1 MFQFLS
7 KPGKLGEIPEAF
19 VFLTQPG
26 KSIAPKFDST
36 EMKSPNAATEERWLK
51 HTMEFAW
58 SELNR
63 HVKQIDEFLKGGKKL
78 KKK

>member
-7 KPGKLGEIPEAF
+7 KPGKLGEIPEEF

-26 KSIAPKFDST
+26 KSVAPKFDST
-36 EMKSPNAATEERWLK
+36 EMGSQDALTEERWLK
-51 HTMEFAW
+51 YTMDFAW

-63 HVKQIDEFLKGGKKL
+63 HVKLINEYLEGGRKL